1 MEWAKLHSKA
11 RFNLATSGVAN
22 YKLADLPV
30 KVEDLEISGPSSY
43 GYEPLQE
50 LIAAKY
56 GIPVECVVA
65 ATGTSGANHLAMATI
80 LEPGDEVVVEHPT
93 YDPLIGTALNLGAE
107 VKRFRRMPEAGFRI
121 ELTEVERSITPRTR
135 LIVLSNLHNPTSVL
149 TDNESLQGLA
159 AIAKTVGARVLVDE
173 VYLDSLF
180 QNTPASSFHLSAE
193 QFVVTSSL
201 TKVYGLSGL
210 RCGWILAEPA
220 LAKRMWRLND
230 LFGNIPAHAA
240 ELLSCVALSNLN
252 HIAAQSKARLER
264 NHSLLTGF
272 LARHQEQLHSVDP
285 QYGTVVFPRLVG
297 GRVDDFCNL
306 LREEYETSV
315 VPGIFFEML
324 DHFRIGIGGDTEM
337 VEEGLERLGTALD
350 KWVS

>member
-1 MEWAKLHSKA
+1 
-11 RFNLATSGVAN
+11 
-22 YKLADLPV
+22 
-30 KVEDLEISGPSSY
+30 
-43 GYEPLQE
+43 
-50 LIAAKY
+50 
-56 GIPVECVVA
+56 
-65 ATGTSGANHLAMATI
+65 
-80 LEPGDEVVVEHPT
+80 
-93 YDPLIGTALNLGAE
+93 
-107 VKRFRRMPEAGFRI
+107 
-121 ELTEVERSITPRTR
+121 
-135 LIVLSNLHNPTSVL
+135 
-149 TDNESLQGLA
+149 
-159 AIAKTVGARVLVDE
+159 
-173 VYLDSLF
+173 
-180 QNTPASSFHLSAE
+180 
-193 QFVVTSSL
+193 
-201 TKVYGLSGL
+201 
-210 RCGWILAEPA
+210 
-220 LAKRMWRLND
+220 MWRLND

-252 HIAAQSKARLER
+252 QIAAQSKARLER

-315 VPGIFFEML
+315 VPGIFFEMP